1 MLTFLKVH
9 SSIHSFIHSF
19 IYFFYSSLLFFIHY
33 FIHSRIHMFIHSSTC
48 FLYPFFHSQLQFWMS
63 IVAITLPVP
72 AGAFI
77 PVFTLG
83 AAIGRLVGEVLATW
97 FPDGIHPDYQIP
109 IIPGSYAVVGAA
121 AFAGAATHTISTT
134 VIVSE
139 LTGWGGGR
147 RRRMKMCLH

>member
-1 MLTFLKVH
+1 
-9 SSIHSFIHSF
+9 
-19 IYFFYSSLLFFIHY
+19 
-33 FIHSRIHMFIHSSTC
+33 
-48 FLYPFFHSQLQFWMS
+48 MS

-147 RRRMKMCLH
+147 RRRMRTRKMRRINEGNMIKNQNTKNEDNKREQGFFFGEEGGRFKGVEKLSSFKSNQSL

>member
-1 MLTFLKVH
+1 
-9 SSIHSFIHSF
+9 
-19 IYFFYSSLLFFIHY
+19 
-33 FIHSRIHMFIHSSTC
+33 
-48 FLYPFFHSQLQFWMS
+48 MS

-139 LTGWGGGR
+139 LTGSGVGR
-147 RRRMKMCLH
+147 RRRMRTRKMRRINGENMIKIRTRKIRKTYEKRLFFFFRGGRFEGV